1 MLVLASRSPH
11 RRAMLEAV
19 GLRIEPEPSTIDERA
34 VEAALDGELGP
45 VDLAEMLA
53 ETKAVDVSPRH
64 PGAVVIGC
72 DQVLEL
78 DGEVLHKVNDM
89 EGARRRLLQL
99 SGRTHLLHS
108 AVVLV
113 REGRTLW
120 RGVETAEMTMRTLV
134 GAEVGRTLALS
145 GPGVLGSVGC
155 YQIEGPGLA
164 LFERVEGDWW
174 TVVGLPLLPLLGA
187 LREFDAFE
195 ENLRA

>member
-11 RRAMLEAV
+11 RRAMIEAV
-19 GLRIEPEPSTIDERA
+19 GLTVEAEPSEIDERS
-34 VEAALDGELGP
+34 VEAALGGELGP

-53 ETKAVDVSPRH
+53 ETKAVDVAPRR
-64 PGAVVIGC
+64 PGAIVIGC

-78 DGEVLHKVNDM
+78 EGEVLHKAADM
-89 EGARRRLLQL
+89 EAARRRLLQL
-99 SGRTHLLHS
+99 SGRTHLLHA

-113 REGRTLW
+113 RDGRTLW
-120 RGVETAEMTMRTLV
+120 RGVETAAMTMRTLT

-145 GPGVLGSVGC
+145 GPDVLGSVGC

-164 LFERVEGDWW
+164 LFERIEGDWW
-174 TVVGLPLLPLLGA
+174 TIVGLPMLPLIGA
-187 LREFDAFE
+187 LRDLGAFE

>member
-19 GLRIEPEPSTIDERA
+19 GLRVEAEGAGIDERA
-34 VEAALDGELGP
+34 VEAALGGELGP

-53 ETKAVDVSPRH
+53 ETKAVDVSPRR

-78 DGEVLHKVNDM
+78 DGEVLHKVTDM

-108 AVVLV
+108 AVAIV
-113 REGRTLW
+113 RDGRTLW
-120 RGVETAEMTMRTLV
+120 RGVETAAMTMRTLLP
-134 GAEVGRTLALS
+134 AEVGRTLALS

-174 TVVGLPLLPLLGA
+174 TIVGLPLLPVIDA
-187 LREFDAFE
+187 LRAQGAFE
-195 ENLRA
+195 ENLRG